1 MFCSVS
7 CSCVGFTLRALAEL
21 LPDCQLLVDN
31 NADWWEIWEVV
42 LPVSVEQESS
52 ILCPALYSSNELIG
66 DTDIIGFCAAS
77 EKKTSKKLHS
87 VICLDDL

>member
-7 CSCVGFTLRALAEL
+7 CSCIGLTLRALAEL
-21 LPDCQLLVDN
+21 LRSQRLVDN

-52 ILCPALYSSNELIG
+52 ILCPALYSSDELIG

-77 EKKTSKKLHS
+77 EKKNK
-87 VICLDDL
+87 